1 LKKGIFE
8 IPFGESWFKGQ
19 SIKSGIVQLRQYQPA
34 LKRLIES
41 GRAKPSFIFDR
52 ELRIED
58 AAEAYKEFSDH
69 DFIKS
74 VIRLDGGENGSL
86 IDNEKVEEKSSAQ
99 KKRTRNGA
107 HA

>member
-8 IPFGESWFKGQ
+8 IPFGESWLKGQ
-19 SIKSGIVQLRQYQPA
+19 SIKSGIVQLRQFQPA

-58 AAEAYKEFSDH
+58 APEAYKEFSNH

-74 VIRLDGGENGSL
+74 VIRLDGEKGSL
-86 IDNEKVEEKSSAQ
+86 IDNDKVEEKSSAQ
-99 KKRTRNGA
+99 KKIE
-107 HA
+107 